1 MNYWPA
7 EITNLPET
15 HEPLFR
21 LVNELAETG
30 KKTAPTMYHCN
41 GWVANHNT
49 DIWRE
54 TEPVDGPF
62 YGTWTNRGAWL
73 S

>member
-30 KKTAPTMYHCN
+30 KKTAQTMYHCN
-41 GWVANHNT
+41 GWVAHHNT
-49 DIWRE
+49 TYGERQDRWTALFTGHGRME
-54 TEPVDGPF
+54 EPG
-62 YGTWTNRGAWL
+62 
-73 S
+73 